1 MLTEKNDNLRD
12 TGKIDKLHIN
22 ELEEQIHSLTH
33 DLQLREK
40 VIEDYE
46 QELGIV
52 IDGGVDQDRLRQS
65 MNANSD

>member
-1 MLTEKNDNLRD
+1 MLSEKNENLREA
-12 TGKIDKLHIN
+12 GKIDKLHIK
-22 ELEEQIHSLTH
+22 ELEGQIHSLTH

-52 IDGGVDQDRLRQS
+52 QDGGMD
-65 MNANSD
+65 

>member
-1 MLTEKNDNLRD
+1 VLTEKNENLREA
-12 TGKIDKLHIN
+12 GKIDKLHIK
-22 ELEEQIHSLTH
+22 ELEGQIHSLTH

-52 IDGGVDQDRLRQS
+52 
-65 MNANSD
+65 